1 MAKADKKQSKSA
13 TKVQEVT
20 KTKPVSTKDILAKA
34 KKAVVEA
41 VCLDIVPYFP
51 NFTEP
56 CACLF
61 LETQAYP

>member
-13 TKVQEVT
+13 TKVQEVA

-41 VCLDIVPYFP
+41 VCLDD
-51 NFTEP
+51 
-56 CACLF
+56 CCLSSVF
-61 LETQAYP
+61 